1 MEVEQ
6 YNTMMKSLKREKKL
20 EEALRQIKIQTTENI
35 AGLKDIAGL
44 TRDEA
49 LDVITWVRELAEEA
63 LRKEV

>member
-1 MEVEQ
+1 MDSEKVEQ
-6 YNTMMKSLKREKKL
+6 LYVTTLNLR
-20 EEALRQIKIQTTENI
+20 EALREIKIQTTENI